1 MEGEMADVPR
11 ISDAEWEVMNVVWD
25 GHPVGASDVVDRLA
39 SQRDW
44 SDKPVKTL
52 LGRLVRKGALG
63 FEVEG
68 RRYLYRPKVSR
79 ERCVRE
85 ESRSFVERVLGGKSS
100 PLLAHMVR
108 EAELTAD
115 EIAELRRVLDG
126 KVPERGEA
134 C

>member
-1 MEGEMADVPR
+1 MADVPR

-25 GHPVGASDVVDRLA
+25 DHPVGAADVVDRL
-39 SQRDW
+39 SDQKDL
-44 SDKPVKTL
+44 SDKTVKTL

-85 ESRSFVERVLGGKSS
+85 ESRSFVERVFGGKTS

-108 EAELTAD
+108 EADLTAD
-115 EIAELRRVLDG
+115 EIAELRRLLDG
-126 KVPERGEA
+126 KEA

>member
-1 MEGEMADVPR
+1 MANVPR

-25 GHPVGASDVVDRLA
+25 DHPVGAADVVARLL

-44 SDKPVKTL
+44 SDKTVKTL

-63 FEVEG
+63 FDVEG

-85 ESRSFVERVLGGKSS
+85 ESRSFVERVFGGKAS

-108 EAELTAD
+108 DAQLTAA

-126 KVPERGEA
+126 KEA
-134 C
+134 V